1 MSRAWRAFLAEH
13 FAPLVLVIASPEA
26 EALCALSSLSVVDLL
41 APHCTAVRA
50 NGTGAAWA
58 AQQSSGSL
66 SPPPPAHAGSQ

>member
-41 APHCTAVRA
+41 APHTAAVRA
-50 NGTGAAWA
+50 NGTA
-58 AQQSSGSL
+58 
-66 SPPPPAHAGSQ
+66 PALRRPWVPLLRCPAR